1 MYQEQG
7 SIRLTQLR
15 RRYGKVPQ
23 YVADKL
29 ILFYYVK
36 LEMEKLIL
44 KTCQTRKEISDEAL
58 TEILTTSKI
67 SYTAEKKAKAINKL
81 LKTGQLMVTNPG
93 DTIMYTY
100 NDDQAAK

>member
-15 RRYGKVPQ
+15 RKSGKGSRYV
-23 YVADKL
+23 VDKL

-44 KTCQTRKEISDEAL
+44 KTCQTRKEIRYEAL
-58 TEILTTSKI
+58 TDIVTTSKI
-67 SYTAEKKAKAINKL
+67 SQAKKYKL
-81 LKTGQLMVTNPG
+81 K
-93 DTIMYTY
+93 Y
-100 NDDQAAK
+100 NNFQ